1 MSSEKRRL
9 DLVLVER
16 GLAPTRARAQ
26 GAIRAGHVRVGGR
39 PAAKPAD
46 LVDAADEIELTAPEH
61 PFVSRGALKL
71 LYALDH
77 FGLDPAGRTCLDL
90 GASTGGFTQVLLQHG
105 AASVVA
111 VDVGHGQLAPEIA
124 SDTRIRAIEGMNV
137 KDLTR
142 AIVPERIEFI
152 VADLSFIGLAKA
164 LPAALALALA
174 ESGAPL
180 VALIKPQFE
189 VGPENVGK
197 GGIVR
202 DAALHEKVCD
212 GISRWLENEMN
223 WRVLGIVPSPIEGGD
238 GNREFLLAAC
248 HDR

>member
-26 GAIRAGHVRVGGR
+26 GAIRAGHVRVGGK
-39 PAAKPAD
+39 ATAKPAD
-46 LVDAADEIELTAPEH
+46 LVDEAAEIELTAPEH
-61 PFVSRGALKL
+61 PYVSRGALKL
-71 LYALDH
+71 RHALDN
-77 FGLDPAGRTCLDL
+77 FGLDPSGLTCLDL
-90 GASTGGFTQVLLQHG
+90 GASTGGFTQVLLERG
-105 AASVVA
+105 AAGVVA

-124 SDTRIRAIEGMNV
+124 GDARVRAIEGKNV

-142 AIVPERIEFI
+142 VIVPERIEFI

-164 LPAALALALA
+164 LPPALALA
-174 ESGAPL
+174 EPGAPL

-202 DAALHEKVCD
+202 DIALHEKACD
-212 GISRWLENEMN
+212 EVSRWLESEMN
-223 WRVLGIVPSPIEGGD
+223 WRVAGIVTSPIEGGD
-238 GNREFLLAAC
+238 GNREFLLAAR

>member
-1 MSSEKRRL
+1 MSHEKRRL

-26 GAIRAGHVRVGGR
+26 GAIRAGHVRVGGK

-71 LYALDH
+71 RHALDH

-124 SDTRIRAIEGMNV
+124 SDARIRAIEGMNV

-164 LPAALALALA
+164 LPAALALA
-174 ESGAPL
+174 EPGAPL
-180 VALIKPQFE
+180 IALIKPQFE

>member
-1 MSSEKRRL
+1 MTREKRRL

-16 GLAPTRARAQ
+16 GLVPTRARAQ

-39 PAAKPAD
+39 PAVKPAD
-46 LVDAADEIELTAPEH
+46 LVDDADEIELTAPEH
-61 PFVSRGALKL
+61 PYVSRGALKL
-71 LYALDH
+71 LHALDS
-77 FGLDPAGRTCLDL
+77 FGLAPSGRTCLDL
-90 GASTGGFTQVLLQHG
+90 GTSTGGFVQVLLERG
-105 AASVVA
+105 AAHVVA

-124 SDTRIRAIEGMNV
+124 GDRRIRAIEGLNV

-142 AIVPERIEFI
+142 ERIPERIEFI
-152 VADLSFIGLAKA
+152 TADLSFIGLAKA
-164 LPAALALALA
+164 LPAALKLA
-174 ESGAPL
+174 EPGAQL

-212 GISRWLENEMN
+212 ETARWLENDMN
-223 WRVLGIVPSPIEGGD
+223 WRVIGIVPSPIEGGD
-238 GNREFLLAAC
+238 GNREFLMAAC

>member
-1 MSSEKRRL
+1 MTREKRRL

-39 PAAKPAD
+39 LAVKPAD
-46 LVDAADEIELTAPEH
+46 LVEETDEIEFTAPEH
-61 PFVSRGALKL
+61 PYVSRGALKL
-71 LYALDH
+71 LHALDS
-77 FGLDPAGRTCLDL
+77 FGLDPSGRTCLDL
-90 GASTGGFTQVLLQHG
+90 GASTGGFVQVLLERG
-105 AASVVA
+105 AAHVVA

-124 SDTRIRAIEGMNV
+124 ANPRIRAIEGLNV
-137 KDLTR
+137 KNLKR
-142 AIVPERIEFI
+142 EQVPEPIEFI
-152 VADLSFIGLAKA
+152 TADLSFIGLAKA
-164 LPAALALALA
+164 LPPALKLA
-174 ESGAPL
+174 EPGAYL

-202 DAALHEKVCD
+202 DAAQHEKACNEVA
-212 GISRWLENEMN
+212 RWLEEEMN
-223 WRVLGIVPSPIEGGD
+223 WRVIGIVPSAIEGGD

>member
-1 MSSEKRRL
+1 MNSEKRRL

-26 GAIRAGHVRVGGR
+26 GAIRAGHVRVGGK

-61 PFVSRGALKL
+61 PYVSRGALKL
-71 LYALDH
+71 RHALDC

-124 SDTRIRAIEGMNV
+124 SDARVRAIEGMNV

-164 LPAALALALA
+164 LPAALALA
-174 ESGAPL
+174 EPGAPL

-202 DAALHEKVCD
+202 DIALHEKVCD
-212 GISRWLENEMN
+212 RISRWLENEMN

>member
-1 MSSEKRRL
+1 MSREKRRL

-26 GAIRAGHVRVGGR
+26 GAIHAGHVRVGGR

-46 LVDAADEIELTAPEH
+46 LVDEADEIELTAPEH
-61 PFVSRGALKL
+61 PYVSRGALKL
-71 LYALDH
+71 RHALDN
-77 FGLDPAGRTCLDL
+77 FGLGPAGRTCLDI
-90 GASTGGFTQVLLQHG
+90 GASTGGFTQILLERG
-105 AASVVA
+105 AACVVA
-111 VDVGHGQLAPEIA
+111 VDVGRGQLALEIA
-124 SDTRIRAIEGMNV
+124 GDARVRAIEGMNV

-164 LPAALALALA
+164 LPAALALA
-174 ESGAPL
+174 EPGAHL

-202 DAALHEKVCD
+202 DAALHEKTCD
-212 GISRWLENEMN
+212 GLSRWLENEMN
-223 WRVLGIVPSPIEGGD
+223 WRVLGVVPSPIEGGD

>member
-1 MSSEKRRL
+1 MSQEKRRL

-26 GAIRAGHVRVGGR
+26 GAIRAGHVRVGGK

-46 LVDAADEIELTAPEH
+46 LVDEAADIELTAPEH
-61 PFVSRGALKL
+61 PYVSRGAIKL
-71 LYALDH
+71 LHALDN
-77 FGLDPAGRTCLDL
+77 FGLDPAGLTCLDL
-90 GASTGGFTQVLLQHG
+90 GASTGGFTQVLLERG
-105 AASVVA
+105 ASSVVA

-124 SDTRIRAIEGMNV
+124 GDARVRAIEGMNV

-142 AIVPERIEFI
+142 AIVPEHIEFI

-164 LPAALALALA
+164 LPPALALA
-174 ESGAPL
+174 EPGAHL

-197 GGIVR
+197 RGIVR
-202 DAALHEKVCD
+202 EAALHEKVCD
-212 GISRWLENEMN
+212 EISCWLESEMN

-238 GNREFLLAAC
+238 GNREFLLAAR

>member
-1 MSSEKRRL
+1 MTREKRRL

-16 GLAPTRARAQ
+16 GLVPTRARAQ
-26 GAIRAGHVRVGGR
+26 GAIRAGHVRVGGKS
-39 PAAKPAD
+39 AAKPAD
-46 LVDAADEIELTAPEH
+46 LVDDTDEIELTAPKH
-61 PFVSRGALKL
+61 PYVSRGALKL
-71 LYALDH
+71 LHALDS
-77 FGLDPAGRTCLDL
+77 FDLDPSGRMCLDL
-90 GASTGGFTQVLLQHG
+90 GASTGGFVQVLLERG
-105 AASVVA
+105 AAHVVA

-124 SDTRIRAIEGMNV
+124 GDHRIRAIEGLNV

-142 AIVPERIEFI
+142 EQIPERIEFI
-152 VADLSFIGLAKA
+152 TADLSFIGLAKA
-164 LPAALALALA
+164 LPAALKLA
-174 ESGAPL
+174 EPRAQL

-202 DAALHEKVCD
+202 DTALHEKVCNETA
-212 GISRWLENEMN
+212 RWLESDMN
-223 WRVLGIVPSPIEGGD
+223 WRVIGIVPSPIEGGD

>member
-1 MSSEKRRL
+1 MSGKKRRL
-9 DLVLVER
+9 DLALVER
-16 GLAPTRARAQ
+16 GLVRTRARAQ
-26 GAIRAGHVRVGGR
+26 GAIRSGHVRVGGR

-46 LVDAADEIELTAPEH
+46 LVDDGDEIEVTAPEH
-61 PFVSRGALKL
+61 PYVSRGALKL
-71 LYALDH
+71 RHALDH
-77 FGLDPAGRTCLDL
+77 FALDPSGMICLDV
-90 GASTGGFTQVLLQHG
+90 GASTGGFTQVLLERG
-105 AASVVA
+105 AAGVVA

-124 SDTRIRAIEGMNV
+124 GDARVRAIEGLNV

-142 AIVPERIEFI
+142 ERVPERIEFI

-164 LPAALALALA
+164 LPPALALAVP
-174 ESGAPL
+174 GAHL
-180 VALIKPQFE
+180 VAMIKPQFE

-202 DAALHEKVCD
+202 DADLHENVCD
-212 GISRWLENEMN
+212 EISHWMDEEMN
-223 WRVLGIVPSPIEGGD
+223 WRVIGIVPSPIEGGD

>member
-1 MSSEKRRL
+1 MSQEKRRL
-9 DLVLVER
+9 DLMLVER

-26 GAIRAGHVRVGGR
+26 GAIRAGHVRVGGK

-46 LVDAADEIELTAPEH
+46 LVDEAADIELTAPEH
-61 PFVSRGALKL
+61 PYVSRGALKL
-71 LYALDH
+71 LHALDN
-77 FGLDPAGRTCLDL
+77 FSLDPSGLSCLDL
-90 GASTGGFTQVLLQHG
+90 GASTGGFTQVLLERG
-105 AASVVA
+105 AARVVA

-124 SDTRIRAIEGMNV
+124 GNARVRAIEGLNV

-142 AIVPERIEFI
+142 AIVPECIEFI

-164 LPAALALALA
+164 LPPALALA
-174 ESGAPL
+174 EPGASL

-202 DAALHEKVCD
+202 DAALHEKTCD
-212 GISRWLENEMN
+212 EVSRWLESEMN
-223 WRVLGIVPSPIEGGD
+223 WRVLGIVPSPIEGGS

>member
-61 PFVSRGALKL
+61 PYVSRGALKL
-71 LYALDH
+71 RHALDR

-90 GASTGGFTQVLLQHG
+90 GASTGGFTQVLLQLG

-124 SDTRIRAIEGMNV
+124 SDARVRAIEGMNV

-164 LPAALALALA
+164 LPAALALA
-174 ESGAPL
+174 EPGAPL